1 MVSRARRDGS
11 AVNGMARRIRNLL
24 RRNGIEVSRYFPE
37 LDWERN
43 FMRQLQSHRVNVV
56 LDVGANSGQYATG
69 LRAAGFTGRI
79 VSFEPLS
86 GPFAAL
92 ERSASTDPR
101 WECRRCALGDVDGT
115 ISINVAGNE
124 GASSSALPM
133 LKRHQD
139 AFPPANY
146 VGTEQ
151 VPMYRLDS
159 LAPDVLRPND
169 VAFLKVDVQ
178 GFEKQVL
185 GGGSSTVRDRCVG
198 LQLELSFQ
206 PLYEGGMLIGEA
218 LDLVDSLGFTLSG
231 LQPGFT
237 DPRNGRMLQADGIF
251 FRGSD

>member
-1 MVSRARRDGS
+1 MER
-11 AVNGMARRIRNLL
+11 LL
-24 RRNGIEVSRYFPE
+24 RNTLRRRGIEISHYFPE

-43 FMRQLQSHRVNVV
+43 FLRQLQSHRVSVV

-69 LRAAGFTGRI
+69 LRESGYTGRI

-86 GPFAAL
+86 GPYSVL
-92 ERSASTDPR
+92 QRKASTDAAWDTR
-101 WECRRCALGDVDGT
+101 QCALGDADGT

-133 LKRHQD
+133 LQRHQD

-151 VPMYRLDS
+151 VPTHRLDS
-159 LAPDVLRPND
+159 LAPEVLRRD
-169 VAFLKVDVQ
+169 DIAFLKIDVQ
-178 GFEKQVL
+178 GFEKHVID
-185 GGGSSTVRDRCVG
+185 GATSTVSDRCVG
-198 LQLELSFQ
+198 MQLELSFQ
-206 PLYEGGMLIGEA
+206 PLYDGGMLIREA
-218 LDLVDSLGFTLSG
+218 LEVVDSLGFTLAG
-231 LQPGFT
+231 LIPGFT